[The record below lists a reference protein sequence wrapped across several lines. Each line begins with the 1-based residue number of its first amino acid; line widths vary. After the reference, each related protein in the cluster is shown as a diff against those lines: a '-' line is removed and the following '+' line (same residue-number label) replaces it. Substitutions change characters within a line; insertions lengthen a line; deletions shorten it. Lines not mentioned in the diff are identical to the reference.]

1 MATVKYPEPLIFGLD
16 IGTRSIVGTVGYRE
30 QERFHVVAMAVRY
43 HDTRSMIDGQIH
55 DIAKV
60 SQDIIEVKQ
69 QLEKQ
74 LGGRKLHDVC
84 IAAAGR
90 VLKTAIG
97 HGEYEFSENTVITQ
111 EYIHSIDLIGVE
123 QAHNEILQELNESH
137 ETTKYFCVGY
147 TVVKYFLNN
156 YEITNL
162 EGHKGTKIAA
172 DVLATFLPEEVVDS
186 LYAAVEQAGL
196 YVTNLTLEPI
206 AAMTVAIPEQYRLL
220 NIALIDIGAGT
231 SDICI
236 TKDGSVIAYGMIPA
250 AGDELTEALVK
261 KYLIDFQ
268 TAEKLKTVSARRKSV
283 TYKDIMGIS
292 HKITPAEI
300 YQTTEEVKETIS
312 KKIAD
317 KIIELNGGTSVSAV
331 FVVGG
336 GGKLPGFTDTLAVD
350 LNLPAER
357 VALRGEEVM
366 NTIDFQV
373 EGIKKDPLYVT
384 PIGICL
390 NFFDQKNNFIFVNV
404 NGERVKLY
412 NNDKLT
418 IFDAAVQYGIPNE
431 DIFPKRGEDITFKI
445 NEKTRIVRGYS
456 GEAAV
461 ISQNGKNVGM
471 NAVIEANDNIW
482 IQPSTKGKSAE
493 IELSTLP
500 EYAGMLTFRVNGND
514 VSCPKF
520 ATVNGKFASSMYQ
533 IQDGDEVCMRNYYT
547 VGQLRTFM
555 DLTTDF
561 YAYVNHQIAE
571 EDEKIYENF
580 EVEFVTRKEETPII
594 PDDEIV
600 ETVEEEAAAVEKAE
614 DKAEKTVPEQ
624 KMISQP
630 HMMPGTKHEI
640 TVVVNKTPVTL
651 RGKESYTFVDILD
664 FYPFDLTTM
673 RGKRLVTNVNGT
685 HAEFI
690 QPIDEG
696 AVIDIYWEN

>member
-111 EYIHSIDLIGVE
+111 EYIHSINLIGVE

-471 NAVIEANDNIW
+471 NAVIEANDNIR

-600 ETVEEEAAAVEKAE
+600 ETVEEEAAAVEKAA

-630 HMMPGTKHEI
+630 HMMPGTKREI
-640 TVVVNKTPVTL
+640 TVIVNKTPVTL

>member
-312 KKIAD
+312 KKISD

-471 NAVIEANDNIW
+471 NAVIEANDNIR

-614 DKAEKTVPEQ
+614 KTVPEQ

-630 HMMPGTKHEI
+630 HMMPGTKREI
-640 TVVVNKTPVTL
+640 TVIVNKTPVTL
-651 RGKESYTFVDILD
+651 RGKERYTFVDILD

>member
-111 EYIHSIDLIGVE
+111 EYIHSINLIGVE

-300 YQTTEEVKETIS
+300 YQTTEKVKETIS

-471 NAVIEANDNIW
+471 NAVIEANDNIR

-600 ETVEEEAAAVEKAE
+600 ETVEEEAAAVEKAA

-630 HMMPGTKHEI
+630 HMMPGTKREI
-640 TVVVNKTPVTL
+640 TVIVNKTPVTL